1 VPDPILAAQQAVP
14 VSGQQDV
21 PVPGELRIAMEEFA
35 EALRARDVAR
45 VLAKFSKIGGFRW
58 TDTRAK
64 HAEAAPITF
73 DRLQRELEQKR
84 GVYRALFDPAG
95 LFQYVSGDYALHW
108 VGVAADEFA
117 PRGGDAKKVWVRWRA
132 EGDAW
137 FVDAIGAPAAIPRA
151 R

>member
-21 PVPGELRIAMEEFA
+21 PVPGELRIAMEELA
-35 EALRARDVAR
+35 EALRARDVSR
-45 VLAKFSKIGGFRW
+45 VLAKFSKAGGFRF

-64 HAEAAPITF
+64 NAVATPIPF
-73 DRLQRELEQKR
+73 DRLERELQAQR
-84 GVYRALFDPAG
+84 GVYRALFDPSG
-95 LFQYVSGDYALHW
+95 LVQYVSGGYAVPW

-137 FVDAIGAPAAIPRA
+137 FVDAIGVPAALPRG